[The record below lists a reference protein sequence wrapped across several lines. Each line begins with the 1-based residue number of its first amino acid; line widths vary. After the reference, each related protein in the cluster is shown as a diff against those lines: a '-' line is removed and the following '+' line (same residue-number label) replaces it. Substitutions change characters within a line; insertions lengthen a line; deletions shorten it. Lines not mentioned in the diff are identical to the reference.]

1 MNKSIICVH
10 KSNHFSLYNRRN
22 YIFRMFF
29 SFFSSVCLVMFLKG
43 HFFSSCHLSVCT
55 DVYPCRLSRPS
66 CWRHRVTFPHHM
78 ITVPAYQCCTS
89 CLYSHTSHSTKLLQ
103 MCAVPSLHLPA
114 FTRLVQLWLRNPD
127 WRPRNHAQRVLISLC
142 LSVVH
147 VQLDTGWSECTYVYE
162 PKVLVFSHE
171 SERQEILTGQLCVS
185 TNINTLIK
193 TEWKKPWK

>member
-1 MNKSIICVH
+1 
-10 KSNHFSLYNRRN
+10 
-22 YIFRMFF
+22 MFF
-29 SFFSSVCLVMFLKG
+29 SFFSSVCLFMFLKG

-66 CWRHRVTFPHHM
+66 CWRHCVTFPHHM
-78 ITVPAYQCCTS
+78 TTVPAYQCCTACA
-89 CLYSHTSHSTKLLQ
+89 CLYSRTSHSTKFLQ

-127 WRPRNHAQRVLISLC
+127 WRPRNRAQRILISLC

-147 VQLDTGWSECTYVYE
+147 VQLDRRWSECTYVYE

-193 TEWKKPWK
+193 TEWNKSWK